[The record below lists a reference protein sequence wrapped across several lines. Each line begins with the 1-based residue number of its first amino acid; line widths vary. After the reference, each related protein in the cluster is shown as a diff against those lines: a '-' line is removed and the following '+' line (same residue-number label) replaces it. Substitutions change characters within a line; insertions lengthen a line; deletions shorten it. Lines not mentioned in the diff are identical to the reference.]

1 MQQGG
6 RWVVVAVLAGL
17 TWRFAKT
24 PLDPGVMDAFLH
36 LPNLMFHEAGHFIL
50 MPFGRFMSVLGGSLL
65 QLLVPLVCAGA
76 FLWQHA
82 NQFGAAV
89 CIWWAGQN
97 LVDLAP
103 YIADARALQ
112 LPLLGGA
119 TGAEV
124 EGHDWE
130 YLLEAI
136 GWLHLDVTL
145 GRAAHYAGSL
155 VMVAALVWAITLV
168 LRADDAA
175 ASHARTS
182 HTGL

>member
-1 MQQGG
+1 MQRGG
-6 RWVVVAVLAGL
+6 RGVVVAVLAAL

-36 LPNLMFHEAGHFIL
+36 LPNLVFHEAGHFIL

-136 GWLHLDVTL
+136 GWLHLDKTL

-155 VMVAALVWAITLV
+155 VMAAALVWAITLV